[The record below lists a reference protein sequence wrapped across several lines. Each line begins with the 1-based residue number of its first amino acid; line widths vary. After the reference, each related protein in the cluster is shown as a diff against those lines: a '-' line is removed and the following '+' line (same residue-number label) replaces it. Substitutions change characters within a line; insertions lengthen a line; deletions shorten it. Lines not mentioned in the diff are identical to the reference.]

1 MDEKFKRFNE
11 ITFEAYCKTAIDNAV
26 KKAAMGKQKR
36 GELERPITD
45 LTDADLYRLSAVSP
59 AAEDE
64 MQECTHFYIADRK
77 ITVHDPTLAGVL
89 TYLPP
94 RSRNVLLLSFFEGMS
109 NSQIAKELGISK
121 SRVQQIRN
129 EALMQLKPLFK
140 EFS

>member
-11 ITFEAYCKTAIDNAV
+11 ITFEADCKTAIDNAV
-26 KKAAMGKQKR
+26 KKAAMRKQKR

-77 ITVHDPTLAGVL
+77 SYLLYHGVFRWL
-89 TYLPP
+89 HSEKVYGFL
-94 RSRNVLLLSFFEGMS
+94 
-109 NSQIAKELGISK
+109 
-121 SRVQQIRN
+121 
-129 EALMQLKPLFK
+129 
-140 EFS
+140 